1 MDTAHTAARRSCRR
15 TAGFSLPELMVVMA
29 LIAVLLAAAVP
40 SFGAMTDTVRLNA
53 LQSDLL
59 AHLQLA
65 RSEAIKRAARVA
77 VCKSADKRRCAT
89 AGGWEQG
96 WIVFFDANNDGVRDA
111 AETLVQ
117 SGDGAVGGLLASG
130 NQNVAR
136 YVSFD
141 SDGEAR
147 MASGAF
153 QAGTITM
160 CRASAGP
167 VDARQIVINAF
178 GRPRVQKSTVAS
190 CA

>member
-1 MDTAHTAARRSCRR
+1 MDTAHPPIRRLPRR
-15 TAGFSLPELMVVMA
+15 NAGFSLPELLVVMA
-29 LIAVLLAAAVP
+29 VAAVLLALAVP
-40 SFGAMTDTVRLNA
+40 SFGAMADTVRLNA

-65 RSEAIKRAARVA
+65 RSEAIKRAGRVA
-77 VCKSADKRRCAT
+77 LCKSADRRSCAT

-111 AETLVQ
+111 GETLIQ
-117 SGDGAVGGLLASG
+117 SGDGSARGLLASG

-141 SDGEAR
+141 RNGEAR
-147 MASGAF
+147 TVTGAF

-160 CRASAGP
+160 CRASAGAAG
-167 VDARQIVINAF
+167 ARQIVINAF
-178 GRPRVQKSTVAS
+178 GRPRLQKSTVAS